1 MISGEYFVVSNNID
15 FLCISETFLDSFDD
29 NIYDSLNIN
38 DHNLMHSD
46 HPSNAKPGG
55 VAIYYKGNLLV
66 ISRNDISS
74 WMKA

>member
-1 MISGEYFVVSNNID
+1 MISGEDFVVSNNID
-15 FLCISETFLDSFDD
+15 FFCISETFLDSFDD

-46 HPSNAKPGG
+46 HQSNAKPGA

-74 WMKA
+74 